1 MESSMTIRILG
12 VATLAACVSMNA
24 HATMVASDNGSN
36 YSGGW
41 TSGSNGGFG
50 FGAWSFSSY
59 GGGYKGAFIGDPAN
73 IGVTGMGSSA
83 FALYANGSDTPTMRA
98 YRYFS
103 NSLGV
108 GESFSFDWGVNWTSG
123 FGGSKGIKLMSGNGT
138 EINLYNNG
146 NSDQILLNGQ
156 DVGFGYGT
164 NAMTWTFTQ
173 TSATTIAVTANDRDG
188 SGSFSTTINV
198 TGVLSGFMLEA
209 QGLGGGGQREP
220 YYNNFTITGV
230 PAPGAMALMGVAG
243 LVAGRRR
250 RA

>member
-1 MESSMTIRILG
+1 MTIRILG

-50 FGAWSFSSY
+50 FGAWSFSTY
-59 GGGYKGAFIGDPAN
+59 
-73 IGVTGMGSSA
+73 
-83 FALYANGSDTPTMRA
+83 
-98 YRYFS
+98 
-103 NSLGV
+103 
-108 GESFSFDWGVNWTSG
+108 
-123 FGGSKGIKLMSGNGT
+123 
-138 EINLYNNG
+138 
-146 NSDQILLNGQ
+146 
-156 DVGFGYGT
+156 
-164 NAMTWTFTQ
+164 
-173 TSATTIAVTANDRDG
+173 
-188 SGSFSTTINV
+188 
-198 TGVLSGFMLEA
+198 
-209 QGLGGGGQREP
+209 GGGQREP